1 MCYVHGSIDQ
11 ATGTCRMCKVFKPS
25 SGRCPHVTE
34 VCRNRTAHPR
44 GDVVYMKNAEVQT
57 FNGCGFCKW
66 ARTNPPLKSSGYANA
81 GWPGC
86 CRPPLGHEQRLVP
99 AADWPAVSRVHHI
112 PIPPDVKALLDSL
125 ASPQRPTPFVPAT
138 RGSPP
143 SQPSSLSRR
152 SGGVAATASR
162 PETNSG
168 QNTGTSTPKT
178 RNRGSPQQSVASL
191 SSTTS
196 RNSGS
201 DEGVPSPSTP
211 STESRNSPR
220 RLSVEVQLERRR
232 DTSREARYS
241 PGRKSIELSGTLSRK
256 GSSPKASVSTPPPS
270 VAVRPKYARPSLD
283 SPLTETAPGTVS
295 ASSEP
300 SQQDTSSVADRRR
313 RPSLNDAFAAM
324 SVNGD
329 SYASSSDS
337 GGSEHTVTSDGGF
350 TDYLSDESEAELQR
364 QAELKAAMIA
374 QTHVE
379 EQEFR
384 AARQQ
389 LANIDLRPPKSW
401 SRS

>member
-1 MCYVHGSIDQ
+1 
-11 ATGTCRMCKVFKPS
+11 MCKVFKP

-34 VCRNRTAHPR
+34 VCRNRAAHPR

-66 ARTNPPLKSSGYANA
+66 ARTNPLPKTSGYANA

-86 CRPPLGHEQRLVP
+86 CRPPLSHEQRLVP

-112 PIPPDVKALLDSL
+112 PIPPDVKALLDSV
-125 ASPQRPTPFVPAT
+125 ASPQRNNAFSPNA

-162 PETNSG
+162 SENTPG
-168 QNTGTSTPKT
+168 QNGGISTPKS

-191 SSTTS
+191 SSSTS

-201 DEGVPSPSTP
+201 DEGAPSPSTP
-211 STESRNSPR
+211 SAEQRNSPR
-220 RLSVEVQLERRR
+220 RTSVEVQFERRR

-256 GSSPKASVSTPPPS
+256 GSNPKASLSTPVPS
-270 VAVRPKYARPSLD
+270 VALRSKFARPPLD
-283 SPLTETAPGTVS
+283 SASTDPAAGPVS
-295 ASSEP
+295 ANVSSEQN
-300 SQQDTSSVADRRR
+300 SQQDASPVADRRR

-324 SVNGD
+324 SVSGD

-337 GGSEHTVTSDGGF
+337 GGSETTVTSDGGF

-389 LANIDLRPPKSW
+389 LASIDLRPPKSW
-401 SRS
+401 TRT